1 MDPSELNNVRKAPPA
16 EMQGVFCRIRRRP
29 PWGTWCTNPRKALFF
44 RSLCTKSQAIF
55 GTRPPCTW
63 CTNPPQSLVLP
74 FSLHQVCGLFRRG
87 AAVDLV
93 HESPAKPCSFVS
105 LAPSLRPFSARGRGG
120 LGARILARPCSSV
133 PFAPSLRVVSRRGRR
148 GLGARIPARPCS
160 SVRFAPS
167 LRVVSRRGRRG
178 LGARIPAKSCSFV
191 RFAPSLR
198 VVSKRGRSGKTYYGT
213 WSGTKKVKIK

>member
-1 MDPSELNNVRKAPPA
+1 MSIDLVVNYSIVA
-16 EMQGVFCRIRRRP
+16 
-29 PWGTWCTNPRKALFF
+29 NPRYYKCEVI
-44 RSLCTKSQAIF
+44 SYY
-55 GTRPPCTW
+55 
-63 CTNPPQSLVLP
+63 LVLP

-133 PFAPSLRVVSRRGRR
+133 HFAPSLRAVSACGRGGLGARIPARPCSSVPFAPSLRGVSRRGRR

-167 LRVVSRRGRRG
+167 LRVVSRRGRRQTCFEPP
-178 LGARIPAKSCSFV
+178 LV
-191 RFAPSLR
+191 
-198 VVSKRGRSGKTYYGT
+198 
-213 WSGTKKVKIK
+213 

>member
-1 MDPSELNNVRKAPPA
+1 MGPSELNDVRKTPL
-16 EMQGVFCRIRRRP
+16 QKCR
-29 PWGTWCTNPRKALFF
+29 GSF
-44 RSLCTKSQAIF
+44 
-55 GTRPPCTW
+55 
-63 CTNPPQSLVLP
+63 V
-74 FSLHQVCGLFRRG
+74 GLDGGRRG
-87 AAVDLV
+87 GLGARI
-93 HESPAKPCSFVS
+93 PARPCSSVRF
-105 LAPSLRPFSARGRGG
+105 APSLRPFSAWGRW
-120 LGARILARPCSSV
+120 
-133 PFAPSLRVVSRRGRR
+133 

-178 LGARIPAKSCSFV
+178 LGARIPAKSSSFV